1 LKEIAMNTALN
12 ASIETRLPKEYVSV
26 GQQAV
31 VGANES
37 EFQPAYAPT
46 RARANQLHRSRA
58 ALLSTQI
65 DDGFRPF
72 RVF

>member
-1 LKEIAMNTALN
+1 MNTALN
-12 ASIETRLPKEYVSV
+12 ASIENRPAKEYVSV

-31 VGANES
+31 VAANES
-37 EFQPAYAPT
+37 RMQPTSALA
-46 RARANQLHRSRA
+46 RATANQLHRSRA
-58 ALLSTQI
+58 GILNTQI